1 MEIAIAATIII
12 PLILRKRGYVN
23 LGLGNHRQTGDDK
36 DMVRSGTAFLQHGY
50 YQPLCDMLTNI
61 CKQKQPL
68 MLIDAGCGGDSIRTR

>member
-36 DMVRSGTAFLQHGY
+36 DMVRSGQHFFTTWIL
-50 YQPLCDMLTNI
+50 PAIM
-61 CKQKQPL
+61 
-68 MLIDAGCGGDSIRTR
+68 